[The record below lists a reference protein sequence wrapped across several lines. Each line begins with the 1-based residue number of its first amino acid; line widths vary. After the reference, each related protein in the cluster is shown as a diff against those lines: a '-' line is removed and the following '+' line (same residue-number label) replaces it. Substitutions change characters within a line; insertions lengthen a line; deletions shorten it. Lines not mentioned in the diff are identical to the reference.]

1 MYKKNRGSL
10 LTPEMVLYD
19 NQRDNGLKLL
29 QRGVKLIADFARE
42 ETDRN
47 QANLIF
53 NAISKH
59 GKEIYNMSYNQQ
71 GGVMDEIIEDLETKP
86 VLYKALDDLHQRK
99 YFNEMREAHQAFD
112 KVFKERIK
120 EQQRESGDLSITE
133 LRKNTTVALRELLDW
148 IFIRTKTNGEAKY
161 TTYMGNLNALTNQ
174 YNQSVER
181 RLNGNV
187 NTNQDLT
194 DDIVINGEE

>member
-1 MYKKNRGSL
+1 MNGEFSKYTRTVIELSQEEDLEVLGLTGFVKDLVVAYDRFKEVYKKNRGSL

-29 QRGVKLIADFARE
+29 QREVKLIADFARE

-71 GGVMDEIIEDLETKP
+71 GGEMDEIIEDLETKP

-99 YFNEMREAHQAFD
+99 YFNEMRETHQAFD
-112 KVFKERIK
+112 KVYKAYI
-120 EQQRESGDLSITE
+120 L
-133 LRKNTTVALRELLDW
+133 TTDQNPVRA
-148 IFIRTKTNGEAKY
+148 NH
-161 TTYMGNLNALTNQ
+161 
-174 YNQSVER
+174 
-181 RLNGNV
+181 
-187 NTNQDLT
+187 
-194 DDIVINGEE
+194 